1 MGRPLKT
8 KAPSA
13 KQTAK
18 PPTPTQAKVDA
29 LTAANATLEAERVE
43 LLAKPRT
50 IANQIAHQWVSV
62 RMLSNL
68 RSIAMLR
75 GKVGEVVALTGAIDK
90 AEDALRGLQK
100 NKIDD
105 ELSAMAARIESF
117 DEARRILADAKD
129 D

>member
-8 KAPSA
+8 AAA
-13 KQTAK
+13 KLAASPAK
-18 PPTPTQAKVDA
+18 PSDPT
-29 LTAANATLEAERVE
+29 ATLLADNVRLEKERVE

-50 IANQIAHQWVSV
+50 VANQIDHQWLSV

-75 GKVGEVVALTGAIDK
+75 GKVGEVVSLTSAIDK

-100 NKIDD
+100 IKVDD
-105 ELSAMAARIESF
+105 QLEAMAARIQGF
-117 DEARRILADAKD
+117 DDARRILADVKD
-129 D
+129 DD